1 MSTIVDEFLLI
12 DMVYEVYKN
21 YLMSTIVDIGKTL
34 KMSFINK

>member
-21 YLMSTIVDIGKTL
+21 YLMSTVVDRHRPTQYRL
-34 KMSFINK
+34 